1 MHDTLVKADIRIDHD
16 KVVALDLGRRDA
28 ARAEAIRPIVRIHL
42 LGPMRTTTYLG
53 ESILPRGRK
62 ARAIL
67 ACLALA
73 AGDRVSRGRLAAM
86 LWDRVAEA
94 QARASFRQALR
105 QLSAAM
111 GSLAH
116 ELLSVDRET
125 VCLSKELCWVDAR
138 ALVAPQLVQ
147 QPPARG
153 DLAALCTGE
162 LLDGLDGISSSFD
175 QWLLS
180 ERTRFTEQLSTLLQ
194 DELRQFDQLS
204 VEAEQRA
211 SIARRMIVFDPT
223 HEGAS
228 RILMRALADMGE
240 RAQALREYARC
251 RKALRRALDVEPSP
265 ETKALYEAIRA
276 FSLREDMDKVGNAG
290 ALAAPLGVKARR
302 AVPARTRLRVG
313 VLPFLAHHS
322 SIEDSLAFSLSQ
334 EIAAALARF
343 RWFDVIAPVSL
354 VREPSAGLMSE
365 DALQRKGLD
374 YVVEGALSGNGE
386 QFQISVRL
394 LDLSQYARPVWSDRF
409 ELDAGSLHRLDEMV
423 TARIVSRIDPVIL
436 FIEGQPRRRQQYG
449 ATGLLLLAIPMIYS
463 MERARF
469 EEAGRLIDRA
479 LDIDPDNGMVMA
491 WAAYWHMWH
500 VGQGWTENPSHTLGI
515 AKNLCLRAMR
525 VDPENAEA
533 MGIYAHTC
541 AWNKE
546 FDPAIHFF
554 DRSLRLNPNLAYI
567 WALSAATYCYVGEP
581 REALKRLQ
589 RYRDLAPFDPYFR
602 FFENAYTIAYT
613 FCGDYE
619 EAVKVGQRVVNAN
632 PDFTNGY
639 KPLLASLGHLR
650 RRGEARPYLDKL
662 LSLEPNFTV
671 QQFGDVYP
679 FKFDKDRERY
689 KEGLRR
695 AGVPEC

>member
-1 MHDTLVKADIRIDHD
+1 MHNTLVKADIRIDDD
-16 KVVALDLGRRDA
+16 KIVALDVGRRDA
-28 ARAEAIRPIVRIHL
+28 MRAEAIRPIVRIHL

-73 AGDRVSRGRLAAM
+73 AGERVSRGRLAAM
-86 LWDRVAEA
+86 LWDRVPDA

-111 GSLAH
+111 GALAH

-125 VCLSKELCWVDAR
+125 VSLSKDLCWIDAR

-162 LLDGLDGISSSFD
+162 LLDGLDGISTSFD

-180 ERTRFTEQLSTLLQ
+180 ERTRFTEHLGTLLQ

-251 RKALRRALDVEPSP
+251 RKALRKALDVEPSP
-265 ETKALYEAIRA
+265 ETRALYEAIRA
-276 FSLREDMDKVGNAG
+276 FSLREDMDRVGNAG
-290 ALAAPLGVKARR
+290 SPPSLGAKPRR

-354 VREPSAGLMSE
+354 VQPAAGVMSE

-374 YVVEGALSGNGE
+374 YVVEGAMSGDGE

-436 FIEGQPRRRQQYG
+436 FIEGQPRRRHQYG
-449 ATGLLLLAIPMIYS
+449 ATGLLLLAMPMIYS
-463 MERARF
+463 MERAKF
-469 EEAGRLIDRA
+469 EEAGRLIERA
-479 LDIDPDNGMVMA
+479 LDIDPDNAMVMA

-500 VGQGWTENPSHTLGI
+500 VGQGWTDDPSRTLGT
-515 AKNLCLRAMR
+515 AKEFCLRAMR
-525 VDPENAEA
+525 IDPENAEA

-546 FDPAIHFF
+546 FDPAIHYY

-567 WALSAATYCYVGEP
+567 WALSAATYCYIGEP
-581 REALKRLQ
+581 NEALKRLQ

-613 FCGDYE
+613 FSGDYE
-619 EAVKVGQRVVNAN
+619 EAVRVGQRVVDAN
-632 PDFTNGY
+632 PDFTNAY

-650 RRGEARPYLDKL
+650 RRAAAKSYLQKL

-671 QQFGDVYP
+671 QQFGAVYP
-679 FKFDKDRERY
+679 FKFDRDRKHY
-689 KEGLRR
+689 MEGLRL
-695 AGVPEC
+695 AGVPET